1 MTREELIDKIAQSL
15 CDSADERTLLQVYY
29 DDNYYW
35 LDSLTIEELLEEAL
49 CTLGEK
55 VELED

>member
-29 DDNYYW
+29 DNNYSW
-35 LDSLTIEELLEEAL
+35 LESMSKEELLEEAL
-49 CTLGEK
+49 CTLGDK
-55 VELED
+55 VEIDE